1 MTRMAYWYTRE
12 YHWQWITFT
21 ISFVQY
27 NQFATLKGTYR
38 QHFGDKIEFYC
49 RMEIFCMFFCFSV
62 RFVCGCTLTVLIW
75 VFYLPSMNRLF
86 RIFSRCMMFNFSIY
100 GTILLALD
108 VMISLWATYELHA
121 KITTNS
127 LTTNYWFVVYFFS
140 LVSIKFPL
148 CLQTDE
154 CFIEWPCLLF
164 IEWSWFLLFF
174 LFVHFCFIIWNDS
187 ESLA

>member
-27 NQFATLKGTYR
+27 NQFATFKGTYR

-86 RIFSRCMMFNFSIY
+86 RIFFEMYDVQFLNTWHNIVGSWRDDFIVSHVWITCQNHDQFTHDQLLICCVFFSRFHQISFVFTNGWVFYWVTLSSIY
-100 GTILLALD
+100 RMVL
-108 VMISLWATYELHA
+108 V
-121 KITTNS
+121 
-127 LTTNYWFVVYFFS
+127 FVIFS
-140 LVSIKFPL
+140 
-148 CLQTDE
+148 
-154 CFIEWPCLLF
+154 
-164 IEWSWFLLFF
+164 
-174 LFVHFCFIIWNDS
+174 FVHFCFFIWNDS